1 MPQKFDFLMKK
12 SQTLAFFFFP
22 VGKGGKAS
30 AVDKKNLK
38 KSMVSKPNTIK
49 SMFIASAGKKNT
61 DVSYCILKCKDF
73 FKLVPTLCWGG
84 VKQGFLSVSFV

>member
-1 MPQKFDFLMKK
+1 MKK
-12 SQTLAFFFFP
+12 SQTISFFS

-30 AVDKKNLK
+30 AVDKKNMK
-38 KSMVSKPNTIK
+38 KSVVSKPNTIK

-73 FKLVPTLCWGG
+73 FFLNLFPLFVG
-84 VKQGFLSVSFV
+84 VE

>member
-1 MPQKFDFLMKK
+1 MKK
-12 SQTLAFFFFP
+12 SQTSSFFFFS

-30 AVDKKNLK
+30 AVDKKNMK
-38 KSMVSKPNTIK
+38 KSVVSKPNTIK

-73 FKLVPTLCWGG
+73 FFLNLFPLFVG
-84 VKQGFLSVSFV
+84 VE